1 MNTAHTVKKDKV
13 KQEKSYATT
22 ECDKVGEIA
31 VQYGFTVIK
40 PPHIKPEH
48 ISKAKQFK
56 DFDYYSD
63 AEEKAALTEWYIN
76 ERKETESQP
85 IAIHYKKPLHR
96 QEKVASPGTR
106 REGGKKPNQEV
117 YGFEVMGSGRSTS
130 EALVMK
136 CVLAVL
142 GDLGYKDLYVDINSI
157 GDKESISKFERE
169 LSGYFRK
176 HRHDLTSKLRQEM
189 RKNYYS
195 ILADKSEEAKDFR
208 KNAPQPIAMLSDIA
222 RAHFKEVLECME
234 AFDIA
239 YKINP
244 SVLSNKLYASYTV
257 FEIRQT
263 PTTVKEQAATDG
275 TLLAYGYRYN
285 HLAKKLGAKRE
296 IPSIGVT
303 LFVKKQPSL
312 SKKVIIKNIK
322 RPKFYLVQLGPSAKL
337 KALNVVEMLRKE
349 KIPVYHSITKD
360 KITGQL
366 SGAEYMRATHVL
378 VMGQKE
384 AMENTIIVRNIANR
398 EQETVPLPKLA
409 EFLKKL

>member
-1 MNTAHTVKKDKV
+1 MRKKSRIPKFKNIEELPAHCRQLLKKDVFGLLACKN
-13 KQEKSYATT
+13 EK
-22 ECDKVGEIA
+22 CRI
-31 VQYGFTVIK
+31 IK
-40 PPHIKPEH
+40 NSAPK
-48 ISKAKQFK
+48 SVSF
-56 DFDYYSD
+56 
-63 AEEKAALTEWYIN
+63 L
-76 ERKETESQP
+76 
-85 IAIHYKKPLHR
+85 
-96 QEKVASPGTR
+96 
-106 REGGKKPNQEV
+106 
-117 YGFEVMGSGRSTS
+117 S
-130 EALVMK
+130 EDSRM
-136 CVLAVL
+136 
-142 GDLGYKDLYVDINSI
+142 
-157 GDKESISKFERE
+157 
-169 LSGYFRK
+169 
-176 HRHDLTSKLRQEM
+176 
-189 RKNYYS
+189 
-195 ILADKSEEAKDFR
+195 
-208 KNAPQPIAMLSDIA
+208 
-222 RAHFKEVLECME
+222 HFKEVLECME